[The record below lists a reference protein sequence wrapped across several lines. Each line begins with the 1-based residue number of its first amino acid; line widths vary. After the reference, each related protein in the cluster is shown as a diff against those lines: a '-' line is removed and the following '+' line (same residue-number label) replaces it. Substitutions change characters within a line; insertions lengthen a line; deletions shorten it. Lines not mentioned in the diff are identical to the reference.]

1 MIASHIGYTKKL
13 KKKGGKK
20 KKKTNHVISILECL
34 KSETMSRKQRCL
46 GDHNVRENVGKC
58 TLSFLEYKKGD
69 PYKLVTM
76 LFRLFVWRVFQFKQR
91 PLNVKWHF
99 PLVTIMSCIDCAN
112 EVEDSCLKCQNL
124 AFVDWTSYPSSWSTC
139 V

>member
-76 LFRLFVWRVFQFKQR
+76 LFRLFV
-91 PLNVKWHF
+91 
-99 PLVTIMSCIDCAN
+99 
-112 EVEDSCLKCQNL
+112 
-124 AFVDWTSYPSSWSTC
+124 
-139 V
+139 